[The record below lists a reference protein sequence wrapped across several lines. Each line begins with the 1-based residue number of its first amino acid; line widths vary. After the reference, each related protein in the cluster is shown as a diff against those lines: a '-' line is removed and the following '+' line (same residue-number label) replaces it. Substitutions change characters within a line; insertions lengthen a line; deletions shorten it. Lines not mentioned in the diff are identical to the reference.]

1 MNIVEKIDTRGMSCP
16 QPVLM
21 TKNAIE
27 KHPEG
32 LEILVDNNT
41 AKNNVT
47 RFLKNLG
54 YNISYKEEDE
64 DILIIA
70 RK

>member
-1 MNIVEKIDTRGMSCP
+1 MEKIDVRGMSCP

-32 LEILVDNNT
+32 IDILVDNNT
-41 AKNNVT
+41 AKNNIT

-54 YNISYKEEDE
+54 YKLEFKNEEDGT
-64 DILIIA
+64 LIVV

>member
-1 MNIVEKIDTRGMSCP
+1 MEKIDVRGMSCP

-32 LEILVDNNT
+32 IDILVDNNT
-41 AKNNVT
+41 AKNNIT

-54 YNISYKEEDE
+54 YNLEFKNEEEDT
-64 DILIIA
+64 LIVV

>member
-1 MNIVEKIDTRGMSCP
+1 MEKIDVRGMSCP

-32 LEILVDNNT
+32 IDILVDNNT
-41 AKNNVT
+41 AKNNIT
-47 RFLKNLG
+47 RFLKNSG
-54 YNISYKEEDE
+54 YKLEFKNEED
-64 DILIIA
+64 DTLIVV

>member
-1 MNIVEKIDTRGMSCP
+1 MEKIDTRGMSCP

-21 TKNAIE
+21 TKKAIE
-27 KHPEG
+27 KNPSS
-32 LEILVDNNT
+32 LEVLVDNNT

-54 YNISYKEEDE
+54 YNIDYKEEDE
-64 DILIIA
+64 DTIIIA

>member
-1 MNIVEKIDTRGMSCP
+1 MEKIDVRGMSCP

-21 TKNAIE
+21 TKKAIE
-27 KHPEG
+27 NRPEG
-32 LEILVDNNT
+32 IDILVDNNT
-41 AKNNVT
+41 AKNNIT

-54 YNISYKEEDE
+54 YKLEFKNEEDGT
-64 DILIIA
+64 LIVV

>member
-1 MNIVEKIDTRGMSCP
+1 MEKIDTRGMSCP

-27 KHPEG
+27 KHTEG
-32 LEILVDNNT
+32 IDILVDNNT
-41 AKNNVT
+41 AKNNIT
-47 RFLKNLG
+47 RFLNNLG
-54 YNISYKEEDE
+54 YNLKYRQEDE
-64 DILIIA
+64 DTLIIA

>member
-1 MNIVEKIDTRGMSCP
+1 VEKIDVRGMSCP

-32 LEILVDNNT
+32 IDILVDNNT
-41 AKNNVT
+41 AKNNIT

-54 YNISYKEEDE
+54 YNLEFKNEEEDT
-64 DILIIA
+64 LIVA

>member
-1 MNIVEKIDTRGMSCP
+1 MERLDVRGMSCP

-27 KHPEG
+27 KYPEG
-32 LEILVDNNT
+32 LDILVDNNT
-41 AKNNVT
+41 AKNNIT
-47 RFLKNLG
+47 RFLKNSG
-54 YNISYKEEDE
+54 YNLDYKKENE
-64 DILIIA
+64 DILIIV

>member
-1 MNIVEKIDTRGMSCP
+1 VERIDARGVSCP

-21 TKNAIE
+21 TKKAVEKGPDKIE
-27 KHPEG
+27 V
-32 LEILVDNNT
+32 LVDNNT
-41 AKNNVT
+41 AKNNVS
-47 RFLKNLG
+47 RFLTNQGYKLEYKN
-54 YNISYKEEDE
+54 EDE